1 MMPSTEA
8 PAATTSTQKNA
19 IRLAVSMFY
28 FGQGLG
34 FATWASRIPT
44 IKADLALSEAQLGT
58 ILLMLPI
65 GQLLTMPLSA
75 ALVNKYGSGRLLP
88 KAAVM
93 YGLILILI
101 AFAGNAWMLGLALF
115 LFGIFGNLSNISVNT
130 QGVLAEDI
138 YGRSIMSSF
147 HGAWSLAGF
156 TGALLGL
163 LALNLQLSTPV
174 HLLSVVALFVLNILI
189 HKKHLVMDAPKV
201 GSLEKKPKFKPDS
214 LIIQLGVIG
223 FFSMATEG
231 AMFDWSGVYFSDV
244 VHAPEK
250 LVTLG
255 YASFMIMMALGRFM
269 GDAVIR
275 RLGRQRT
282 LQISGCMMF
291 VGMLVSVLY
300 PNIWVCT
307 FAFMLVGL
315 GVACNVPTIYSVTGK
330 HTTIPAGVA
339 LAMVSSISFLGFL
352 MGPPLIGYIAELS
365 SLRYSFML
373 FSGFGLMLFIL
384 VSRLAVFKAK

>member
-1 MMPSTEA
+1 MPSTDA
-8 PAATTSTQKNA
+8 PAATASTTKNA

-34 FATWASRIPT
+34 FASWASRIPT
-44 IKADLALSEAQLGT
+44 IKADLGLSEAQLGT

-75 ALVNKYGSGRLLP
+75 TLVNKYGSGRILP
-88 KAAVM
+88 QAAMLYALV
-93 YGLILILI
+93 LVLI
-101 AFAGNAWMLGLALF
+101 AFSSNAWMLGAALF

-163 LALNLQLSTPV
+163 LALNLHLTTAT
-174 HLLSVVALFVLNILI
+174 HLLIIVALLAINII
-189 HKKHLVMDAPKV
+189 ISKKNLVMDAPKATTTA
-201 GSLEKKPKFKPDS
+201 KKPKFKPDA
-214 LIIQLGVIG
+214 LIVQLGIIG

-244 VHAPEK
+244 VHAPAK

-255 YASFMIMMALGRFM
+255 YASFMIMMALGRFV

-291 VGMLVSVLY
+291 VGMLVSVLF
-300 PNIWVCT
+300 PNIWICT
-307 FAFMLVGL
+307 LAFMLVGL

-330 HTTIPAGVA
+330 HKTIPAGVA

-365 SLRYSFML
+365 SLRYSFSL
-373 FSGFGLMLFIL
+373 FSCFGLLMFIL
-384 VSRLAVFKAK
+384 VSRLNVFKS